1 MEAIEPGKGRAW
13 IGAAGDRV
21 RVELRDDETP
31 VGTFELDT
39 RSLVRL
45 ESALDN
51 GLDDDLVLP
60 SGRLTTTWYHRR
72 NAVRLVYA
80 PSPRDASRQEFD
92 VTICSADA
100 AHLRSNLF
108 LTYPNPPRTFT

>member
-1 MEAIEPGKGRAW
+1 MKVIEPGKGRVW
-13 IGAAGDRV
+13 IGAVGDRI
-21 RVELRDDETP
+21 RAELRDDETP

-60 SGRLTTTWYHRR
+60 SGRLTTMWYHCR
-72 NAVRLVYA
+72 NAVRLVHTPNNVATYG
-80 PSPRDASRQEFD
+80 SEVD
-92 VTICSADA
+92 VQICSADA
-100 AHLRSNLF
+100 IHLRNNL
-108 LTYPNPPRTFT
+108 LATPTYPPRVGS